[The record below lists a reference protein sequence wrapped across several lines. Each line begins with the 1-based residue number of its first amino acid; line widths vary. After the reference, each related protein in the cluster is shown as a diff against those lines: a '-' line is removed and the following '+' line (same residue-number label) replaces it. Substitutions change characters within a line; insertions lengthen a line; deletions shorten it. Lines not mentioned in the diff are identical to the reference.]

1 MIKIVITEDQS
12 NWQRLLQAMLQPSGY
27 GLHIV
32 NTCEAAVALLEQ
44 GIIDLVIANINL
56 LDDPAIPH
64 DQLGLELLQRI
75 KQDYP
80 HLPRIVITGD
90 PPGPLLS
97 SFMPLGVDDVLIK
110 GHFTALQLREAIQKA
125 LDKRSPALSLPLQ
138 ATIRLLIQ
146 SLPTGIMH
154 LFSRD
159 NLPLLEFDITNLAS
173 APLSVIVSSFI
184 EQFSDRRTDT
194 IQLEPGQHK
203 IVRQLPTLR
212 LDQIAN
218 IRDVRKATLHTR
230 VAYLESGQERT
241 LLEQDYDIQF
251 LARDALLWAIIAGA
265 DFVLDLS
272 YHIAAWVTPNAE
284 AVIDMLRHAAD
295 YMPSGQLWGYQAPPT
310 ATPQEQATITRSQIQ
325 AIFQALKEQGHIT
338 YINSPISFGQK
349 VNEVQQRVNLPQDSL
364 RFRQANCLDGAVL
377 YASLIE
383 RAAMNPV
390 IVLIP
395 HHAFVGWETW
405 EGSGQYEF
413 LETTMTG
420 SHTFQEA
427 FDAGMQRF
435 NAIRGWLGRPLFDP
449 NGYAILLDIKALHR
463 RGILPAG

>member
-1 MIKIVITEDQS
+1 MKKILVTEDQP
-12 NWQRLLQAMLQPSGY
+12 NWQRSLQAMLQPLGY

-32 NTCEAAVALLEQ
+32 GSCEAAVALLEQ
-44 GIIDLVIANINL
+44 GIIDLVIANVNL

-64 DQLGLELLQRI
+64 DQVGLVLLQLI
-75 KQDYP
+75 KDKYP

-90 PPGPLLS
+90 PSGPVLS
-97 SFMPLGVDDVLIK
+97 SYVPLGVDEVLIK
-110 GHFTALQLREAIQKA
+110 GHFTALELREAIQRA
-125 LDKRSPALSLPLQ
+125 LDKRNDTPLK
-138 ATIRLLIQ
+138 ANIRLLIQ

-154 LFSRD
+154 LFSHD
-159 NLPLLEFDITNLAS
+159 DLPLLEFDITNRAN

-194 IQLEPGQHK
+194 VQLEPGQRQ
-203 IVRQLPTLR
+203 IIRQLPTLR
-212 LDQIAN
+212 LDQIAS
-218 IRDVRKATLHTR
+218 IREVRKATLHTR
-230 VAYLESGQERT
+230 VAYLERGQERT
-241 LLEQDYDIQF
+241 WLEQDYNVQF
-251 LARDALLWAIIAGA
+251 LARDALLWAIIAA
-265 DFVLDLS
+265 PDFVLDLS

-284 AVIDMLRHAAD
+284 AVIDMLRHAAAH
-295 YMPSGQLWGYQAPPT
+295 MPSGQLWGYQAMPT
-310 ATPQEQATITRSQIQ
+310 TTPEERAAITRSQVQ
-325 AIFQALKEQGHIT
+325 AIFQALKEQGRIT

-349 VNEVQQRVNLPQDSL
+349 ANEVQQRVNLPQDSL

-390 IVLIP
+390 IILIP
-395 HHAFVGWETW
+395 QHAFVGWETW

-427 FDAGMQRF
+427 FNEGMQRF
-435 NAIRGWLGRPLFDP
+435 SDVRGWVGRPLFDP
-449 NGYAILLDIKALHR
+449 DGYAIILNIKALHQG
-463 RGILPAG
+463 GILPAG